1 MDPLRIGVVGVGHLG
16 RLHAK
21 MLAAMEG
28 IRFVGVFDM
37 DPAKAGTVASE
48 FDTRPFA
55 TLEALLAEVDAVTVA
70 TTTTAHF
77 AVARA
82 ALEGGV
88 HVFLEK
94 PITETIPEA
103 EELCRLAAEAKLTV
117 QVGHIERFNP
127 AILALDG
134 FPLQPLF
141 VESHRLA
148 QFKPRGTDVAVVLD
162 LMIHDIDLILTFVK
176 SPVRQIDASGV
187 AVVSDTDRHCQ
198 RTDPV
203 RERMRGERDREPHLP
218 AKHAED
224 AHVPAERLHL
234 PGLLGGP
241 GGGLPPRCRKTPRMC
256 AGRWCLGE
264 MGLGKNRKKIVY
276 EQPEPKE
283 VNALRHELELF
294 VNGCTQR
301 HATAGD
307 RGRCPPGAGGGDEH
321 HAEDQPATDARLNG
335 RRTAPYRPDTS
346 TATPHRGELPTRPGR
361 PCTSSEGTCA
371 ICCWE
376 RKCRTSTSW

>member
-37 DPAKAGTVASE
+37 DHAKAATVATE
-48 FDTRPFA
+48 FGTRPFA
-55 TLEALLAEVDAVTVA
+55 AMEELLAEVDAVTVA
-70 TTTTAHF
+70 TSTTAHF
-77 AVARA
+77 AVARE
-82 ALEGGV
+82 ALQKGL

-94 PITETIPEA
+94 PITETVAEA
-103 EELCRLAAEAKLTV
+103 EELCRLAAAAGVKV

-187 AVVSDTDRHCQ
+187 AVVSDTIDIANARIQFENGCVANVTASRISQ
-198 RTDPV
+198 RSM
-203 RERMRGERDREPHLP
+203 RKMRMFQPNAYISLDFSEGLAEVFRLLP
-218 AKHAED
+218 ED
-224 AHVPAERLHL
+224 AADVRGA
-234 PGLLGGP
+234 
-241 GGGLPPRCRKTPRMC
+241 MV
-256 AGRWCLGE
+256 LGE

-276 EQPEPKE
+276 EQPEAKE
-283 VNALRHELELF
+283 VNALRLELELF
-294 VNGCTQR
+294 VSAIRNDTMP
-301 HATAGD
+301 AVTAD
-307 RGRCPPGAGGGDEH
+307 
-321 HAEDQPATDARLNG
+321 DARRALEV
-335 RRTAPYRPDTS
+335 ATS
-346 TATPHRGELPTRPGR
+346 IMTKISQQRMPV
-361 PCTSSEGTCA
+361 
-371 ICCWE
+371 
-376 RKCRTSTSW
+376 